1 MFGFLGGITGARAER
16 KVQDSIK
23 KQQRENEDWFNR
35 RYNEDSTQRADAQRI
50 LTRTEQML
58 KDNTRRAAA
67 TAAVAGGT
75 DESVAQQK
83 AAAAN
88 AVADAAAQISASGD
102 ARKDA
107 IEANYLN
114 RDAQLNSQ
122 MNESTRARMQHIG
135 SAVSGALD
143 SAADMMG
150 MGALDMFKK

>member
-1 MFGFLGGITGARAER
+1 
-16 KVQDSIK
+16 
-23 KQQRENEDWFNR
+23 
-35 RYNEDSTQRADAQRI
+35 
-50 LTRTEQML
+50 ML

-114 RDAQLNSQ
+114 RDAQLNNQ

>member
-83 AAAAN
+83 AAAAKRR
-88 AVADAAAQISASGD
+88 G
-102 ARKDA
+102 
-107 IEANYLN
+107 
-114 RDAQLNSQ
+114 
-122 MNESTRARMQHIG
+122 
-135 SAVSGALD
+135 
-143 SAADMMG
+143 
-150 MGALDMFKK
+150 